1 MEHGPNNLAFYI
13 CGFLLLLIGLVKLP
27 AAIRR
32 RHDMLLRAAVLLLV
46 IASTVFF
53 FAAPDSIALI
63 NDLTGI
69 QNFAAPLA
77 YTALTAFSGA
87 SLLLIINW
95 RPALP
100 EQTRR
105 ASRICIAVFCIVILA
120 IHVLFWLGDT
130 PVEQRTLFDGYYA
143 STPYIREMIL
153 LYLLAQGAATLTTSI
168 LCWRWSREVT
178 GSLRAG
184 LLILVPAYL
193 LHVTYDGLKL
203 VAVVARWT
211 GHRWDFLIDQVAPL
225 AAAPSALLVVTGFA
239 VPLAGPR
246 LTLTFRAVRRLREL
260 TPLWEELQVVPTPGS
275 MRTSLP
281 WWSTPAVRLT
291 ARMTAIFD
299 ALLSLA
305 PYCDAEVRDRAFE
318 TAVLSG
324 ESPERAETT
333 ADAAMIV
340 AAVNSQQSDI
350 RPAESPEIPTW
361 GTSHLVPL
369 SRTLTSPV
377 IRQFRRPSGA
387 IESRST

>member
-1 MEHGPNNLAFYI
+1 MEHGPNSLAFYI
-13 CGFLLLLIGLVKLP
+13 SGCLLLLIGLVKLP
-27 AAIRR
+27 AAMLR

-53 FAAPDSIALI
+53 FSAPDSIALI
-63 NDLTGI
+63 NDVTGVP
-69 QNFAAPLA
+69 NFAAPLA

-95 RPALP
+95 RPARP

-105 ASRICIAVFCIVILA
+105 ASRICVTVSCTVILA
-120 IHVLFWLGDT
+120 IHVLFWLGDA
-130 PVEQRTLFDGYYA
+130 PVEQLTLFDGYYA

-153 LYLLAQGAATLTTSI
+153 LYLLAQGTATLATSI

-193 LHVTYDGLKL
+193 LHVAYDSVKL

-225 AAAPSALLVVTGFA
+225 AATPSALLVVTGFA
-239 VPLAGPR
+239 LPLAGPR
-246 LTLTFRAVRRLREL
+246 LAHTLQALRQLQEL
-260 TPLWEELQVVPTPGS
+260 APLWQELQAVPTPGS
-275 MRTSLP
+275 IRTALP
-281 WWSTPAVRLT
+281 WWSMPAVRLT

-305 PYCDAEVRDRAFE
+305 PYYDAQARHRAYNA
-318 TAVLSG
+318 AVSSG
-324 ESPERAETT
+324 EPPARAETT

-340 AAVNSQQSDI
+340 TAVKRQQVETRPDENSDNI
-350 RPAESPEIPTW
+350 TW
-361 GTSHLVPL
+361 GTHDLVPL
-369 SRTLTSPV
+369 SQAFASPIV
-377 IRQFRRPSGA
+377 RRFRQMSGA
-387 IESRST
+387 VESRPT

>member
-27 AAIRR
+27 AAIGRQR
-32 RHDMLLRAAVLLLV
+32 DMLLRAAVLLLV
-46 IASTVFF
+46 IGSTVFF

-63 NDLTGI
+63 NDLSGVP
-69 QNFAAPLA
+69 NFAAPLA

-95 RPALP
+95 RPARP

-105 ASRICIAVFCIVILA
+105 ASRICIAVFCVVILA
-120 IHVLFWLGDT
+120 IHVLFWLGDA

-193 LHVTYDGLKL
+193 LHVVYDGLKL
-203 VAVVARWT
+203 VAVVARWN

-225 AAAPSALLVVTGFA
+225 AAAPSAVLVVTGFA
-239 VPLAGPR
+239 LPLAGPR
-246 LTLTFRAVRRLREL
+246 VTLTFHAVRQLQEL
-260 TPLWEELQVVPTPGS
+260 TPLWKELQAVPTPGS
-275 MRTSLP
+275 VRTALP
-281 WWSTPAVRLT
+281 WWSAPAVRLT

-299 ALLSLA
+299 ALLSIA
-305 PYCDAEVRDRAFE
+305 PYCDTEARERAFE
-318 TAVLSG
+318 AAVRSG
-324 ESPERAETT
+324 ESPARAETT

-340 AAVNSQQSDI
+340 AAVQRKQSDI
-350 RPAESPEIPTW
+350 GPGEASACPTW
-361 GTSHLVPL
+361 GTHDLVRL
-369 SRTLTSPV
+369 SGTLDSPIV
-377 IRQFRRPSGA
+377 RQFRQNGA
-387 IESRST
+387 AESRST